1 MNDQDTGKRTG
12 IGFDMSDRPDLE
24 GEEYR
29 DSTHYKPISTRE
41 YFKVLVYCV
50 IGLIAVVLAIFLFT
64 VVVG

>member
-1 MNDQDTGKRTG
+1 
-12 IGFDMSDRPDLE
+12 MSDRPDLE